1 MSVFLGVDLN
11 GRPART
17 IVVDESGAVS
27 EAPPVRAGI
36 ALPDVAS
43 DACKAAANELTA
55 TRKIP
60 VTACI
65 TPGMA
70 IALAEQWCGAARS
83 VRNAVILNAG
93 AAVHAGVIIN
103 GQLLSGSHGLAGAA
117 GWLALNPVEREDYR
131 RLGCL
136 DAEVGEA
143 GIVRRL
149 VWRIKSGDQSQAL
162 ERAGG
167 SLSALTAVHI
177 FDAAR
182 DGDGVSISVVRD
194 TAKYLGMAIANL
206 IAIVDPDIVVLGGVT
221 TKAGDLLVEP
231 LRAEVSR
238 RLPAARPAVSIVPAA
253 LGEDATAMGAARA
266 AMIAQA

>member
-1 MSVFLGVDLN
+1 MNILGIDLS
-11 GRPART
+11 GRTERA

-27 EAPPVRAGI
+27 TAPPTSAGI
-36 ALPDVAS
+36 AVPDATS
-43 DACKAAANELTA
+43 DACKRAADAVAT

-70 IALAEQWCGAARS
+70 IALAEQWCGAARD
-83 VRNAVILNAG
+83 VRNAVVVNAG
-93 AAVHAGVIIN
+93 TAVHAGIIID
-103 GQLLSGSHGLAGAA
+103 GRLMAGSHGLAGAV

-149 VWRIKSGDQSQAL
+149 VWRIKSGDQSRAL
-162 ERAGG
+162 DMAGG
-167 SLSALTAVHI
+167 SLTALTPGHI

-182 DGDGVSISVVRD
+182 GGDGVSISVVRD
-194 TAKYLGMAIANL
+194 TAKYLGMAVANL

-221 TKAGDLLVEP
+221 TTAGDQLLEP

-238 RLPAARPAVSIVPAA
+238 RLPSAGPHVPIVSAA
-253 LGEDATAMGAARA
+253 LGEDAAAIGAARA
-266 AMIAQA
+266 AMTAQA